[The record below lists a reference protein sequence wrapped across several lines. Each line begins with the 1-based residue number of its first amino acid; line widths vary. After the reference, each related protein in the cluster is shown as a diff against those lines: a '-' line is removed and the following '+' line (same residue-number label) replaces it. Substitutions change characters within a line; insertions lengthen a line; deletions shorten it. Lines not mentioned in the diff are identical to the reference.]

1 MKEIITLN
9 DDNIDAYSRSW
20 NQREQISSISIMM
33 DQFLKRIEEF
43 SMFIIHYLRYRWV
56 SVKRS
61 HEPGRENDNSRIK
74 GAVTFIIWDTDIIE
88 NWTEC

>member
-43 SMFIIHYLRYRWV
+43 SMFIIPYLRNRWV
-56 SVKRS
+56 SIKRS
-61 HEPGRENDNSRIK
+61 HEPRRENDNSRIK
-74 GAVTFIIWDTDIIE
+74 GAVIYIIWDTDRIE

>member
-43 SMFIIHYLRYRWV
+43 SMFIIPYLRNR
-56 SVKRS
+56 
-61 HEPGRENDNSRIK
+61 
-74 GAVTFIIWDTDIIE
+74 
-88 NWTEC
+88 